1 MTNRSKIVI
10 TVLGG
15 QLKSMARKKEFDRD
29 EVLEKAM
36 ETFWCQG
43 YEATSMQDLVEQMGI
58 NRGSLYD
65 TFGDKRA
72 LFLAAIAHYNETAFA
87 EAIAQLETPEASK
100 QAIVDYFQNFIECAT
115 TDKQRR
121 GCLMTNSAVE
131 LAPHDQN
138 TASCIAAHLRQLE
151 NAFYNALVR
160 ASEKGEI
167 TSKQDLRALARFLT
181 CNLQGLHVM
190 CKVNPQ
196 PSVLQD
202 ITNVV
207 IAVLE

>member
-1 MTNRSKIVI
+1 
-10 TVLGG
+10 
-15 QLKSMARKKEFDRD
+15 MARKKEFDRD

-36 ETFWCQG
+36 EAFWCQG
-43 YEATSMQDLVEQMGI
+43 YEATSVQDLVEQMGI

-72 LFLAAIAHYNETAFA
+72 LFLAAIAHYNKTAFTK
-87 EAIAQLETPEASK
+87 AIAQLEAPDAAK
-100 QAIVDYFQNFIECAT
+100 QAIVDYFQNFIEYAT
-115 TDKQRR
+115 NDQQRR

-131 LAPHDQN
+131 LAPHDST
-138 TASCIAAHLRQLE
+138 TAGCITAHLQRLE
-151 NAFYNALVR
+151 NAFYHALVN

-167 TSKQDLRALARFLT
+167 TPKQDLRGLARFLT

-190 CKVNPQ
+190 CKVKQ

>member
-1 MTNRSKIVI
+1 
-10 TVLGG
+10 
-15 QLKSMARKKEFDRD
+15 MARKKEFDRD

-43 YEATSMQDLVEQMGI
+43 YEATSVQDLVEQMGI

-87 EAIAQLETPEASK
+87 EAIAQLEAPGASK

-115 TDKQRR
+115 SDKQRR

-138 TASCIAAHLRQLE
+138 TASCITTHLQRLE
-151 NAFYNALVR
+151 NAFYHVLVN

-167 TSKQDLRALARFLT
+167 SSRQDLRALARFLT
-181 CNLQGLHVM
+181 CVLQGLHVM
-190 CKVNPQ
+190 CKVK
-196 PSVLQD
+196 PSALQD
-202 ITNVV
+202 ITDVV